1 LVFESNNPAIEWD
14 AKDMRTERLVEAGT
28 YFYTCIVYELSL
40 EGLKPR
46 VLKGTVNVNDPSS
59 INNTK

>member
-1 LVFESNNPAIEWD
+1 
-14 AKDMRTERLVEAGT
+14 MRTERLVEAGT